1 MLSKVKDLIG
11 SRRFWAAV
19 GGVVFVLSDGLGLPL
34 SAEQVNHVILLG
46 GAWIVGD
53 SLRSASA

>member
-1 MLSKVKDLIG
+1 MIGKVKALTG

-19 GGVVFVLSDGLGLPL
+19 GGVIFVFSDGLGLPL
-34 SAEQVNHVILLG
+34 SAEQINHVVLLG

-53 SLRSASA
+53 SLRSA

>member
-19 GGVVFVLSDGLGLPL
+19 GGVVFVFSDGLGLPL
-34 SAEQVNHVILLG
+34 SVEQINHVVLIG

-53 SLRSASA
+53 SLRSA

>member
-1 MLSKVKDLIG
+1 MVSKVQGLIG

-19 GGVVFVLSDGLGLPL
+19 GGVVFVFSDGLGLPL
-34 SAEQVNHVILLG
+34 SAEQINHVVLIG

-53 SLRSASA
+53 SLRSA

>member
-1 MLSKVKDLIG
+1 MVSKVQALIG

-19 GGVVFVLSDGLGLPL
+19 GGVVFVIFDGLGLGL
-34 SAEQVNHVILLG
+34 SADQVNHLVLLG

-53 SLRSASA
+53 SLRSA